1 MISFILG
8 RVGLIEEILRLAKVG
23 FKILIIGEV
32 QNLILEKFRNYENVD
47 FVGKVKRDEL
57 PELYSKCRAGLNYT
71 PNIYPFNLQ
80 TSTKTL
86 EYLASG
92 LTLISN
98 KYEWIDNFSKIYD
111 IEYINTNN
119 LSKMDD
125 LKYIEYKNDFKEF
138 EWNNILQ
145 KSNLYK
151 FLEGMKN

>member
-1 MISFILG
+1 MHNGIKFNDKIPYIYRDMGVDIELFQKPSNNTIYSGSILG
-8 RVGLIEEILRLAKVG
+8 RVGLIEEILRLAKIG
-23 FKILIIGEV
+23 FEIGEV

-47 FVGKVKRDEL
+47 FVGN
-57 PELYSKCRAGLNYT
+57 ELYSKCRAGLNYT

-98 KYEWIDNFSKIYD
+98 KYEWIDNFSKMYD

-119 LSKMDD
+119 L
-125 LKYIEYKNDFKEF
+125 LK
-138 EWNNILQ
+138 
-145 KSNLYK
+145 
-151 FLEGMKN
+151 